1 MAFVRTRAG
10 SYARPSQCY
19 DWSAQLDTLL
29 GTAGAHWVDEA
40 WMPAGSSGARFQD
53 LLENRLN
60 MRRTPAISHLIDR
73 IQEIAESQNIDA
85 IARDTQPIVR
95 HIRSEEHTSEL
106 RSLMRISY
114 AVFCLKKKTNL

>member
-19 DWSAQLDTLL
+19 YWSAQLDTLL

-73 IQEIAESQNIDA
+73 IQAIAESQNIDA
-85 IARDTQPIVR
+85 IRTAEQTY
-95 HIRSEEHTSEL
+95 EL
-106 RSLMRISY
+106 QSLMCISSS
-114 AVFCLKKKTNL
+114 AFCL